1 MSRIIALTISS
12 LLVGGQPARGAT
24 DHCRSAD
31 SWSANTTTYLQRI
44 VTGTGAGSIKL
55 RAGYK
60 LPYVTSTPSVVL
72 VTDDSL
78 CATAVTAVENLYTD
92 SLSRSPVW
100 VFRIG
105 TTHYAV
111 SDRPELIYIF
121 DNNFTRLAILSEVD
135 Q

>member
-1 MSRIIALTISS
+1 MSS
-12 LLVGGQPARGAT
+12 LLTGVQPVRSVT
-24 DHCRSAD
+24 DHCRAAN
-31 SWSANTTTYLQRI
+31 SWSDNTIAYLQRI

-55 RAGYK
+55 RTAFK
-60 LPYVTSTPSVVL
+60 LPSVTSTPAVVL
-72 VTDDSL
+72 VADDSL
-78 CATAVTAVENLYTD
+78 CATAATAVENLYTD
-92 SLSRSPVW
+92 TLSRSPVW